1 MPPGWLSKPSLPK
14 PGIMPY
20 LKSECISLKISL
32 SVFILLFFTCTSSI
46 HAQMRELYR
55 TANYE
60 EIVSY
65 SFATAAEGY
74 VTLHKGDEQ
83 TLARTS
89 DSGRTFI
96 PVSLTWTNTFRN
108 NFALDTT
115 ARINSVDITA
125 LSDSEILL
133 VTSIGNLSVLL
144 SSSNKGQTFKAV
156 FTASKSGLSQI
167 HLIPGTDTVVM
178 LVGRSSFISPDRGQ
192 TWKQGMAFDEGYSI
206 GRLIAF
212 SGTCM
217 FVANDRLGGTPV
229 LFKTMDSTT
238 YKRMPIPEEWN
249 HAEFSMISPSKGWA
263 FAFGTVNNVYH
274 RDLYATTDSGY
285 TWIKVLNKGEPI
297 DSIFA
302 ITMINDTLGFGSG
315 VSSKLYKTT
324 DGGSTW
330 LRLSRTSSFKD
341 IGMDYYGDFKTIGNE
356 YVWVARRLMLE
367 MGNNGG
373 GPAMREC
380 FANGFSPAK
389 ARAGDTII
397 VTGDNFSVIDSVTLG
412 GTKAGA
418 WEVINKNTL
427 RVIAGSGSSGNLTV
441 YTPVNTVSLEGYSA
455 IPTFSDLFPKSGTTN
470 THLTLEGT
478 SFTSVT
484 QVKVGDVPA
493 KVFKVLDNNKIQ
505 ISIPYTTNGAIQLVS
520 PDTIIN
526 TNLFYYYRGPAIS
539 GISPLD
545 GPAGTTVTI
554 AGSGFSATPD
564 SNVVYFGGIRG
575 DVISSTPTDIKVKV
589 PKGAPYANISV
600 STRSLTATSS
610 YAFSV
615 TFPDGGSINPTSFS
629 SPLSFDAGGK
639 LIHPGKT
646 AVADFDGDGKPDL
659 ITPDWGA
666 NYVVISRNNSSN
678 GKISFTDHLKI
689 TVGEPS
695 ANGLLKAVPVD
706 VNSDGKIDF
715 CIGNNADLSTYIYIN
730 TSTPGNISFRATP
743 SIPGLLLEAADVNQ
757 DGRPDLIQRIGFDA
771 VIRTNYSEPGS
782 LSFESYTAKMYD
794 YADTTRWNM
803 SATTLF
809 GRALPTLI
817 LYLGDE
823 SSNMSYNYSLPD
835 SLIIKNIYDTYF
847 YGDFIAGDYNKDGLL
862 DVGISK
868 GLAISILS
876 STRNQELNET
886 YVADISAKAQIA
898 LQDMDGDGKADLMH
912 GQKGVKKLYIYHNT
926 WGEGANDFATAAVLK
941 LNNPAGVFT
950 IADLDGDNK
959 NDFILQDTV
968 ANKLLFYQ
976 NICSPQP
983 YIDNCLPVL
992 GITGDTITLK
1002 GANLSGVSALMLG
1015 DQPAESFKV
1024 IDESTITFVVGNS
1037 FTGDMQ
1043 VTNSSG
1049 TGSYSGFS
1057 FGRAPVIHH
1066 ISPAMGPVG
1075 TEVTITGQYFS
1086 PNAGENIVNFS
1097 GVAAKV
1103 ISASSTALKV
1113 IVPAYTSTGSITVTT
1128 KGRLG
1133 EYSDFF
1139 KVTFPGPK
1147 AGFSTSTFD
1156 MNVRLYGRHGGVLM
1170 DMDNDGKQD
1179 IVTHDYDNL
1188 IIYHNNSTPG
1198 KILFDTPF
1206 VVAIKGTGQLN
1217 PLRDTVFGG
1226 IQIGLKT
1233 PLSNPA
1239 VMDLNGDGKA
1249 DIAIFNPENNLLYV
1263 YLNNSTAGGFQ
1274 FLSPYTVSSPGAT
1287 VISIHDYDGD
1297 GKPDILHTAENGI
1310 TAFRNT
1316 GTANA
1321 FSLDEPF
1328 WLRTYPNPRAKTLTF
1343 SDIDKDSKIDIHAG
1357 YYTYFNTSIAGRLG
1371 YQLSIALPVNNGV
1384 TTLYDLNNDI
1394 KPDLAIVEGENIGQ
1408 LTMPLYFYKNTY
1420 APPTPAYLQAFTYNS
1435 SQTVD
1440 HWVNQIAAGDFDG
1453 DGLADL
1459 LVNHSTYGGHGN
1471 LLKNVST
1478 TDSIRFLPFVPTRV
1492 GADGSGWAAA
1502 GDLDGDSKPDL
1513 VLFGNNDCG
1522 TWVARNR
1529 YDEVVN
1535 ITVCNGTDTSIT
1547 SNISGNKYQ
1556 WQVLKTGADFTNI
1569 SDDTLYANATGK
1581 TLQLKHVT
1589 TSINGYTYRCLVDNN
1604 PGEYT
1609 GIQVTANTFPTLN
1622 LQRVNYSEPLCPGTP
1637 IALQATAYSAGAA
1650 PVFQWWMDDSV
1661 RLDSTGTYFECDT
1674 FTVNH
1679 SIQVKMISNGVC
1691 PDKSIVESTKEDYT
1705 VINPVM
1711 PQVKLTASS
1720 SVTCNNDNDA
1730 IYTFTANT
1738 LNIES
1743 YNSPSYKWYYNGA
1756 WITDETGPVFTKSG
1770 LQAGD
1775 SIYATLSVAFGDC
1788 ITDRDYRSNTV
1799 VMTKG
1804 NPTAA
1809 IGRIMSRSYS
1819 NCPTDPKTIIFTSTT
1834 ADTGSK
1840 VEFYETNE
1848 TGQFYLRASVP
1859 FKGDSVVY
1867 PAKSIFSNSI
1877 QQYFC
1882 KVIPPVGSCQQVFI
1896 SDTVSIRWY
1905 EWTKPVIQ
1913 TDGPD
1918 LIAINS
1924 MAGANFKWWNKDQD
1938 TISYPPVN
1946 SGAVNHYT
1954 PPTTGYY
1961 VVETTLGSCYSLS
1974 GPIHYVMAADRE
1986 IPVIRPNPVND
1997 ILVIDRIKLTDN
2009 WATLEIL
2016 DSHGNLQLPVIIVT
2030 GKSTVTVNSFKL
2042 RNGIYFAI
2050 LKTIDNKNLAIKFV
2064 KMD

>member
-1 MPPGWLSKPSLPK
+1 MS
-14 PGIMPY
+14 Y
-20 LKSECISLKISL
+20 LKSKCISPKISL
-32 SVFILLFFTCTSSI
+32 FVFILLFFTCISSI

-55 TANYE
+55 TANLE
-60 EIVSY
+60 EVVNY

-74 VTLHKGDEQ
+74 VVLRRGDEQ
-83 TLARTS
+83 ILVHTS

-96 PVSLTWTNTFRN
+96 PVPLSWANTIRN
-108 NFALDTT
+108 NLAIDTT
-115 ARINSVDITA
+115 VQITPLGITA
-125 LSDSEILL
+125 LSNSEVLL
-133 VTSIGNLSVLL
+133 ATTIGKLHVLL

-156 FTASKSGLSQI
+156 FTGSASSFYGIRMHPIQ
-167 HLIPGTDTVVM
+167 GTDTVVIS
-178 LVGRSSFISPDRGQ
+178 LKQSTFISSDRGQ
-192 TWKQGMAFDEGYSI
+192 TWKQGIAFEGGFDY
-206 GRLIAF
+206 GRLFAF
-212 SGTCM
+212 SSTCM
-217 FVANDRLGGTPV
+217 FVSNDPLGGTPV
-229 LFKTMDSTT
+229 LFKSMDSIT
-238 YKRMPIPEEWN
+238 YKRMPIPAEWN
-249 HAEFSMISPSKGWA
+249 HAEFSMISPSKGWV
-263 FAFGTVNNVYH
+263 FAFGGINNVYH

-285 TWIKVLNKGEPI
+285 TWTKVLNKGEPI
-297 DSIFA
+297 DSIYA

-315 VSSKLYKTT
+315 VNSKLYKTT
-324 DGGSTW
+324 DGGATW
-330 LRLSRTSSFKD
+330 LRLIRASSFKNSD
-341 IGMDYYGDFKTIGNE
+341 MDYLGDFKTIGNE
-356 YVWVARRLMLE
+356 YVWVARKLMLE

-380 FANGFSPAK
+380 SAISFSPAK
-389 ARAGDTII
+389 ARVGDTII
-397 VTGDNFSVIDSVTLG
+397 VTGDNFSVVDSVTLG
-412 GTKAGA
+412 GTKARS

-427 RVIAGSGSSGNLTV
+427 RVVAGSGSSGNLTI
-441 YTPVNTVSLEGYSA
+441 YTPVNTISLDGYSA
-455 IPTFSDLFPKSGTTN
+455 VPTFSNLFPKSGTTN

-484 QVKVGDVPA
+484 QVKVGSMPA
-493 KVFKVLDNNKIQ
+493 RAFKILDNEKIQ
-505 ISIPYTTNGAIQLVS
+505 ISIPYTSNGVVQLIS
-520 PDTIIN
+520 PDTVIT

-539 GISPLD
+539 EVSPLE

-554 AGSGFSATPD
+554 AGSNFSATPD
-564 SNVVYFGGIRG
+564 SNIVYFGGIKG
-575 DVISSTPTDIKVKV
+575 DVISSTPTEIKVKV

-600 STRSLTATSS
+600 STRSLTASSS

-615 TFPDGGSINPTSFS
+615 TFPDGGSINPSSFS

-639 LIHPGKT
+639 LIKPGKT

-689 TVGEPS
+689 TVGQPS
-695 ANGLLKAVPVD
+695 ANGLLKAVPAD
-706 VNSDGKIDF
+706 INSDGKIDF

-730 TSTPGNISFRATP
+730 TSTPGNISFKATP
-743 SIPGLLLEAADVNQ
+743 PIPGLLLEAADVNQ
-757 DGRPDLIQRIGFDA
+757 DGRMDLIQRIGFDA
-771 VIRTNYSEPGS
+771 VIRTNYSEPDS
-782 LSFESYTAKMYD
+782 LSFERYTAKMYE
-794 YADTTRWNM
+794 YADTTQWNL

-817 LYLGDE
+817 LYIGNVG
-823 SSNMSYNYSLPD
+823 SSQMTYNYSLPD

-847 YGDFIAGDYNKDGLL
+847 DGDFITGDYNKDGLF
-862 DVGISK
+862 DVGVSI
-868 GLAISILS
+868 GIATGILS
-876 STRNQELNET
+876 STKNQELNQA
-886 YVADISAKAQIA
+886 YVSSISAKAQIA
-898 LQDMDGDGKADLMH
+898 LQDMDGDGKADLLH
-912 GQKGVKKLYIYHNT
+912 GQKGAKKLYIYHNT
-926 WGEGANDFATAAVLK
+926 WGEGSNDFATPAVLK
-941 LNNPAGVFT
+941 LSNPVVVFT

-959 NDFILQDTV
+959 NDIILLDTV

-976 NICSPQP
+976 NICSPIP

-992 GITGDTITLK
+992 GISGDTITLK
-1002 GANLSGVSALMLG
+1002 GANLSGVSSLMLG
-1015 DQPAESFKV
+1015 DQPAASFKV

-1037 FTGDMQ
+1037 FTGDSMQ
-1043 VTNSSG
+1043 LTNPSG
-1049 TGSYSGFS
+1049 TGRYRGFS

-1075 TEVTITGQYFS
+1075 TEVTITGQHFS
-1086 PNAGENIVNFS
+1086 PDAGENIVNFS
-1097 GVAAKV
+1097 GVAANV
-1103 ISASSTALKV
+1103 ISASSTTLKV

-1128 KGRLG
+1128 RGRLG
-1133 EYSDFF
+1133 EYADFF

-1147 AGFSTSTFD
+1147 AGFSTATFD
-1156 MNVRLYGRHGGVLM
+1156 MNLRLYGRHGGVLM

-1179 IVTHDYDNL
+1179 IITHDYDNL

-1217 PLRDTVFGG
+1217 PLRDTVLGG
-1226 IQIGLKT
+1226 IQIGTKT

-1249 DIAIFNPENNLLYV
+1249 DIAIFNPENDLLYV

-1274 FLSPYTVSSPGAT
+1274 FLPPYTVSSPGAT

-1310 TAFRNT
+1310 TVFRNIC
-1316 GTANA
+1316 TANA

-1328 WLRTYPNPRAKTLTF
+1328 LLSTYPNPRAKTLTF
-1343 SDIDKDSKIDIHAG
+1343 SDMDKDGKIDIHAG
-1357 YYTYFNTSIAGRLG
+1357 YYTYLNISIPGKVG
-1371 YQLSIALPVNNGV
+1371 YELSTIESVNNGV
-1384 TTLYDLNNDI
+1384 TTLYDLNNDN
-1394 KPDLAIVEGENIGQ
+1394 KPDLTMVEGNNIGQ
-1408 LTMPLYFYKNTY
+1408 LTMPLYFSKNTY
-1420 APPTPAYLQAFTYNS
+1420 APPTPAYLHLFTYNS
-1435 SQTVD
+1435 TQTVD

-1453 DGLADL
+1453 DGLADI

-1478 TDSIRFLPFVPTRV
+1478 TDSIKFLPFVPTRV

-1513 VLFGNNDCG
+1513 VLFGNNECG

-1529 YDEVVN
+1529 YDEVAN
-1535 ITVCNGTDTSIT
+1535 ITVCSGTDTSIT
-1547 SNISGNKYQ
+1547 SNVSGNKYQ

-1569 SDDTLYANATGK
+1569 PDDTLYANTTGK

-1589 TSINGYTYRCLVDNN
+1589 ASVNGYTYRCLVDNN

-1609 GIQVTANTFPTLN
+1609 GIQVTANTFPNLN
-1622 LQRVNYSEPLCPGTP
+1622 LQRINYHEPLCPGTP
-1637 IALQATAYSAGAA
+1637 IELQATAYLAGTA

-1661 RLDSTGTYFECDT
+1661 RLDSTGTYFKCDT

-1691 PDKSIVESTKEDYT
+1691 PDKSIVESAKENYT
-1705 VINPVM
+1705 ITNPVI
-1711 PQVKLTASS
+1711 PKVTLTASS
-1720 SVTCNNDNDA
+1720 SVTCNNDDNA

-1738 LNIES
+1738 LNVES
-1743 YNSPSYKWYYNGA
+1743 HNSPSYKWYYNGA
-1756 WITDETGPVFTKSG
+1756 WTTDETGPVFTKSG
-1770 LQAGD
+1770 LQASD

-1804 NPTAA
+1804 NQTAA
-1809 IGRIMSRSYS
+1809 IGSITSLSYS

-1848 TGQFYLRASVP
+1848 AGQFYLRASIP
-1859 FKGDSVVY
+1859 FNGDSVVY
-1867 PAKSIFSNSI
+1867 LAKSITSNSI

-1882 KVIPPVGSCQQVFI
+1882 KVIPPVGSCQQPFI
-1896 SDTVSIRWY
+1896 SDTISMRWY

-1913 TDGPD
+1913 IDGPD
-1918 LIAINS
+1918 LVAINS

-1938 TISYPPVN
+1938 TTNYPPVN
-1946 SGAVNHYT
+1946 SGTINHYM
-1954 PPTTGYY
+1954 PPAAGYY
-1961 VVETTLGSCYSLS
+1961 VVETTLGSCYNLS
-1974 GPIHYVMAADRE
+1974 TPIQYVMATERE
-1986 IPVIRPNPVND
+1986 RPVIRPNPVND
-1997 ILVIDRIKLTDN
+1997 ILIIDQIKLTDN

-2016 DSHGNLQLPVIIVT
+2016 DSHGNLQLPVITVT
-2030 GKSTVTVNSFKL
+2030 GKSTVTVNTVTL
-2042 RNGIYFAI
+2042 RNGIYFAV
-2050 LKTIDNKNLAIKFV
+2050 LKTTGNKNLTVKFV
-2064 KMD
+2064 KMN